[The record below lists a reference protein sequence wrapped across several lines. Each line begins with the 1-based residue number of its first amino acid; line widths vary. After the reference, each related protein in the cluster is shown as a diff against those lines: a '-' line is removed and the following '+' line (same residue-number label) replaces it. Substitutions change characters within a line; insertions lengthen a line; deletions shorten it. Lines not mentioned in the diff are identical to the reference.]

1 MASKN
6 KNLDTKINVCYM
18 AYKPTVTESDVDDL
32 VSFIVIVA
40 QEGFKTLKVAQ
51 PERKIAIPK
60 NRTYESN
67 TLFIANIKPP
77 YEPIFYT

>member
-40 QEGFKTLKVAQ
+40 QYLLHVVK
-51 PERKIAIPK
+51 RKIFYQAIAK
-60 NRTYESN
+60 SSV
-67 TLFIANIKPP
+67 LLLSS
-77 YEPIFYT
+77 

>member
-6 KNLDTKINVCYM
+6 KNLDAKINVCYV

-32 VSFIVIVA
+32 VNFIVIVA

-51 PERKIAIPK
+51 PERKIA
-60 NRTYESN
+60 
-67 TLFIANIKPP
+67 
-77 YEPIFYT
+77 